1 MIEQFTLPNGL
12 RVLCERLPHLRSVS
26 MGVWVKAGSILEN
39 ENENGLSHLIE
50 HMAFKGT
57 GRRSSKQ
64 IAQEM
69 DAVGGY
75 LNAATSKLCTCYY
88 AKVIDENL
96 PLAADIL
103 SDIVRFPAI
112 DPKELDKERNV
123 VLEEISMT
131 DDSPEDVAYDLIATA
146 MFGKQT
152 LGQPILGTRKLISAY
167 TREDILAF
175 RARHYSPMNACVAIA
190 GNFEM
195 EAVKKLM
202 AKYFGDWTGN
212 AGEIF
217 PVNIVNQQ
225 PQTLTA
231 DKSTEQAHIC
241 LGYCGKE
248 LGDADAYPMAVFNSI
263 LGGGMSSRL
272 FQCIREESAMAYSVY
287 SAPSAYPHCGD
298 FTIYAAVSPRNVKT
312 VLAQIEEECAKILRD
327 GITQQEF
334 SMAKAQLKGGFILG
348 QESAYNRMNSM
359 GSNMA
364 LLGRVI
370 PTDETIRR
378 IEAVT
383 PEDVQRVAQQ
393 TLTSPRS
400 EAFVGKKIARY
411 LK

>member
-12 RVLCERLPHLRSVS
+12 RVLCEQLPHLRSVS
-26 MGVWVKAGSILEN
+26 MGVWVKAGSILER
-39 ENENGLSHLIE
+39 EHENGLSHLIE

-57 GRRSSKQ
+57 GRRSAKQ

-131 DDSPEDVAYDLIATA
+131 DDSPEDVAYDLIASA
-146 MFGKQT
+146 MFGRQP
-152 LGQPILGTRKLISAY
+152 LGQTILGPRELISGY
-167 TREDILAF
+167 SREDILAF
-175 RARHYSPMNACVAIA
+175 RARHYSPMNTCVAIA
-190 GNFEM
+190 GNFDLNQ
-195 EAVKKLM
+195 VKDLM
-202 AKYFGDWTGN
+202 AQRFGDWTGG

-217 PVNIVNQQ
+217 PVNAVNQR

-231 DKSTEQAHIC
+231 DKDTEQAHIC
-241 LGYCGKE
+241 LGYRGKP

-272 FQCIREESAMAYSVY
+272 FQRIREESAMAYSVY

-312 VLAQIEEECAKILRD
+312 VLAQIDEETSLLVREGA
-327 GITQQEF
+327 TQEEF
-334 SMAKAQLKGGFILG
+334 DMAKAQLKGGFILG

-364 LLGRVI
+364 LMNRVI
-370 PTDETIRR
+370 TTDETIRR

-383 PEDVQRVAQQ
+383 PEDVRRVAAE
-393 TLTSPRS
+393 TLGSPRS
-400 EAFVGKKIARY
+400 QAFVGKKIAKY